1 MVSRLQTVTFLL
13 LTIFLTVHSLVI
25 AKTLLVP
32 MIIAIFLWQLL
43 NTGASLIKNSAILG
57 RYIPDSVCL
66 LLSVCILVLVI
77 YKLAEI
83 ITNNVNDVIQTAP
96 RYQENL
102 MHILNNFGS
111 KFKLRA
117 IAYVNDVITH
127 LSFRSILV
135 NIYAVFTTITSNA
148 LIIFLYVGFLF
159 LEQRVMRFKLK
170 ALFSDRKNLALANS
184 IISQIVSD
192 TQTYVSIKTV
202 MSILTALISWSLMK
216 LVGLDFAEFWALLI
230 FFLNFIPNFGPI
242 IATLFPTVISFI
254 QFQHS
259 WWPFAIVACGISLTQ
274 FMVGNVI
281 EPKYLARS
289 LNLSPLVIL
298 ISLVIWG
305 TLWGVIG
312 LFLSVPIT
320 VMMMIFFAHFEKT
333 KGIAILLS
341 ENGQIE
347 KAPARVC

>member
-1 MVSRLQTVTFLL
+1 MVSRLQTITFLL
-13 LTIFLTVHSLVI
+13 LTVILTVYSLVV
-25 AKTLLVP
+25 AKALLVP
-32 MIIAIFLWQLL
+32 MIIAIFLWHLL
-43 NTGASLIKNSAILG
+43 NTGASLIKNSALFG
-57 RYIPDSVCL
+57 RYIPDSICL

-102 MHILNNFGS
+102 LHILSNFGS
-111 KFKLRA
+111 KFKLKA
-117 IAYVNDVITH
+117 IAYVNEFINHV
-127 LSFRSILV
+127 SFKDLLV
-135 NIYAVFTTITSNA
+135 NIYSVFTTITSNA

-159 LEQRVMRFKLK
+159 LEQRVMRLKLK
-170 ALFSDRKNLALANS
+170 ALFSDKKHLALANS

-192 TQTYVSIKTV
+192 TQTYVGIKTV

-242 IATLFPTVISFI
+242 IATFFPAVISFI

-259 WWPFAIVACGISLTQ
+259 WWPFIVVGIGITLTQ

-281 EPKYLARS
+281 EPKYLGRS

-298 ISLVIWG
+298 VSLVIWG

-320 VMMMIFFAHFEKT
+320 VMMMIVFAHFEKT

-341 ENGQIE
+341 ESGQI
-347 KAPARVC
+347 RHRD